1 MPHRR
6 LLVLIAAFTLPLL
19 AAGIAYAQGASPG
32 AQSAPF
38 APAAQPAADTDGDG
52 LPDAWEVQYGLKPD
66 NANGVNGANGDPD
79 RDGLVNGDEYANG
92 TDPRKADTDG
102 DGLPDLW
109 EVENLTNPL
118 AAGGDDG
125 ALGDPDGDGL
135 LNKDELAPRRRPPQ
149 LGQRRRRPARRLG
162 GGRGHQA
169 QGQSRRATA
178 PMASRPAARKPTMAK
193 FERLND
199 DFAPPKPHK
208 ARP

>member
-6 LLVLIAAFTLPLL
+6 LLILIAASLLPLL
-19 AAGIAYAQGASPG
+19 AAGIAYAQTGPSIQP
-32 AQSAPF
+32 SI
-38 APAAQPAADTDGDG
+38 QPAATQPAAPDADRDG

-92 TDPRKADTDG
+92 TNPRNPDTDG
-102 DGLPDLW
+102 DGLSDLW
-109 EVENLTNPL
+109 EVENLSNPL

-135 LNKDELAPRRRPPQ
+135 LNKDELARGVDPFNWDSDGDGLPDGWEVVEGISPKDNRGQHGANGIPPGRRETNY
-149 LGQRRRRPARRLG
+149 AR
-162 GGRGHQA
+162 
-169 QGQSRRATA
+169 
-178 PMASRPAARKPTMAK
+178 
-193 FERLND
+193 FERFND
-199 DFAPPKPHK
+199 DFAPPIPHK